1 MIEPFGIIVGSTVSG
16 DGLSESERKARIAFT
31 ASVVA
36 ALFFSTIAMAAA
48 GIVHVA
54 WRRLLQGTRFAKPLL
69 RALRVALAVGVVVA
83 AYLSYANSRPEP
95 EPPLVAVQGDE
106 SPLAKGRVRN
116 DSLDSIWLTSLTTN
130 RSCEGISFK
139 FEFAGDVPDRPRAC
153 RVVHA
158 ALAVVRSGRSSFL
171 GITPLSA
178 NSVEYARVIGTTSA
192 SILAGGDDYSKWRV
206 LFVVSGVWKDIEVR
220 FDRITHEV
228 AVGFCDGCL
237 YALDEATRVHPTNAR

>member
-171 GITPLSA
+171 GITPLS
-178 NSVEYARVIGTTSA
+178 E
-192 SILAGGDDYSKWRV
+192 AGGDDYSKWRV
-206 LFVVSGVWKDIEVR
+206 LFVVSGFWKDVEVR
-220 FDRITHEV
+220 FDRVTHEV